1 MKKQILTTTA
11 FIGFLILSLAFTST
25 DAPCDFKSLKKEGI
39 SALDPFY
46 YSSSKVSIIN
56 YDYRAQRKEIEVPL
70 FKGEKYRM
78 IFNKKELP
86 KDVIV
91 EIYDKD
97 KSHDGRTPVFT
108 TEGKEGQLISFEPKK
123 SKKMYVNYIIPASK
137 GESKKGCLAFVLGYQ
152 LTFIKDDQSSETEE

>member
-1 MKKQILTTTA
+1 MKRNILLSA
-11 FIGFLILSLAFTST
+11 FVGFLFMSFSFILA
-25 DAPCDFKSLKKEGI
+25 DAPCDVKALKKEGI
-39 SALDPFY
+39 SALDPYY

-78 IFNKKELP
+78 VFNKKGLP

-97 KSHDGRTPVFT
+97 MSNDGRSPIFT
-108 TEGKEGQLISFEPKK
+108 SEGKDGQLISFEPKK

-137 GESKKGCLAFVLGYQ
+137 GEKSQGCIAFVLGYQ
-152 LTFIKDDQSSETEE
+152 LTFMKDEPAAETAE